1 MVATT
6 RRQLAGVGW
15 VPRHPLP
22 HGSLGRVAGH
32 LSSGPGEEEEKK
44 EEEAEEA
51 AAAQSHSPAF
61 APEKLPEDKPTPRK

>member
-1 MVATT
+1 MVTTT

-44 EEEAEEA
+44 EEEAEK
-51 AAAQSHSPAF
+51 Q
-61 APEKLPEDKPTPRK
+61 EKVEEE

>member
-44 EEEAEEA
+44 EEEEEKKEEEA
-51 AAAQSHSPAF
+51 
-61 APEKLPEDKPTPRK
+61 EKQEKVEEE